1 MRFVSKDVEFYCAS
15 FDIRQKFVGRCPP
28 TQTPTQKLK
37 SVFSMFASQ
46 EIASSLVSLEKIFE
60 AL

>member
-1 MRFVSKDVEFYCAS
+1 MKHEIFSRIFWPVWKT
-15 FDIRQKFVGRCPP
+15 CPP